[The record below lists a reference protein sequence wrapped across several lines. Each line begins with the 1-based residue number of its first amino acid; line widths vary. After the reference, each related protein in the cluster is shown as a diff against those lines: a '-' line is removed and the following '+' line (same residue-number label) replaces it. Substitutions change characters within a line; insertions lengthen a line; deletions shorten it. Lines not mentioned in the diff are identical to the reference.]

1 MQDTQRDA
9 ARRDRNRALG
19 FHDRPAGDLLLGA
32 VDLGL
37 FAAIFVLPMVMGGRQ
52 AIGEFILTAIACFTM
67 LMWLL
72 RQTVRGDSHWRLT
85 AMTPLLLIGIGIGVL
100 QMTRLSPEMI
110 EQLTP
115 HQAKVLPAWS
125 AEKAASI
132 FEGPWATISLVP
144 YETQR
149 SLICVIACAL
159 LFVVAVNRMRGLDD
173 VRRMIRA
180 LALSMTLMALFG
192 SLQYLFGNGLFFGV
206 YEHPFTNTRDYA
218 KGAFTN
224 PNHFADYVAM
234 AMPLLLAWYA
244 TSSRN
249 EGSRSRP
256 QSGLESLL
264 IAACMGCVALAVLLS
279 QSRGGLLAACIGT
292 IVCLF
297 FLHRVRALDGRTA
310 GLLGSVACVALLSLL
325 LLGDRITALVEA
337 NFHELASADLA
348 QLDRGDSRQKI
359 WQAALA
365 GIRDYPLLGTGL
377 SSHRE
382 VYWTYFDHP
391 DNGMEFSHA
400 ENGYLQ
406 LALETGLV
414 GMAVAGCCLLVWLG
428 WCLLG
433 LKRSKS
439 VERGA
444 LLAAILG
451 VITINLA
458 HSVTDFV
465 WYAPSIMVVIV
476 LLAACAAVLARQF
489 HPAPDDPASV
499 SGTWLRPVWGIAT
512 AGCLLLSGW
521 MLQTKLPAV
530 AAEPHWFD
538 YIKLVQ
544 FEPRLTDEDDLAAHT
559 RDKYTLL
566 LQAARVDPHDARIQ
580 ARVARV
586 YQSIFDL
593 KQQQAENPM
602 SLLQLQDAALAS
614 EWTSTDEL
622 SEWLNRP
629 GVLGENRKYLD
640 AAWDRARHAITL
652 CPLQS
657 DAYLVF
663 SELAWI
669 YGGDTDQESQ
679 LLAQALTVR
688 PYDPEVHFVTGRV
701 ASLRGN
707 EPAALEHWKE
717 SFHRSGRFRRQI
729 TALLAPVW
737 PAQHFLAAFAP
748 DTEALATV
756 VDAYRTSPDV
766 EGFQTIAARLADELS
781 RQAEGLRFAD
791 AVKAWRNAHNLYV
804 ELGDAAGADRT
815 ARAAV
820 AADPNNLQARRAL
833 GKWLFS
839 QQQYTDAIQHLEWC
853 KRRNPG
859 DSEIA
864 NWLQAAIARQPAA
877 PEHSAQAVTPA
888 SYSTGGQ

>member
-1 MQDTQRDA
+1 MHDAYRTA
-9 ARRDRNRALG
+9 ARQDRHRTRG
-19 FHDRPAGDLLLGA
+19 FHEPPAGDLLLGA

-37 FAAIFVLPMVMGGRQ
+37 FAAIFALPFVMGGRQ
-52 AIGEFILTAIACFTM
+52 AIGEFTLTAIACFTM

-72 RQTVRGDSHWRLT
+72 RQTVRGESRWRLT
-85 AMTPLLLIGIGIGVL
+85 LMTPLLLIGIGIGAL
-100 QMTRLSPEMI
+100 QMTHLSPELI
-110 EQLTP
+110 QQLSR
-115 HQAKVLPAWS
+115 HQSSVLPAWS
-125 AEKAASI
+125 AAETASI
-132 FEGPWATISLVP
+132 LEGPWATISLTP

-149 SLICVIACAL
+149 SLVCIIACVM
-159 LFVVAVNRMRGLDD
+159 LFVVAVNRMQTLDD

-180 LALSMTLMALFG
+180 LALAMTAMALFG
-192 SLQYLFGNGLFFGV
+192 SLQHLFGNGRFFGV
-206 YEHPFTNTRDYA
+206 YEHPFTDTRDYA

-234 AMPLLLAWYA
+234 ALPLLLAWYA
-244 TSSRN
+244 ISSRA
-249 EGSRSRP
+249 EKSRGRDRSSIER
-256 QSGLESLL
+256 LL
-264 IAACMGCVALAVLLS
+264 IAACLGCVAIAILLS
-279 QSRGGLLAACIGT
+279 QSRGGLLVACIGT

-297 FLHRVRALDGRTA
+297 FLHRVRALNGRTA
-310 GLLGSVACVALLSLL
+310 GVLGGVACVAMLSLL
-325 LLGDRITALVEA
+325 LLGDRITTLVEA

-348 QLDRGDSRQKI
+348 QLDRGDGRQKI
-359 WQAALA
+359 WHAAIA

-391 DNGMEFSHA
+391 DIGMEYSHA

-414 GMAVAGCCLLVWLG
+414 GLATAGCCLLVWLG

-433 LKRSKS
+433 MKRSAS
-439 VERGA
+439 VESGA
-444 LLAAILG
+444 LLAGILG
-451 VITINLA
+451 VIAVNLA

-465 WYAPSIMVVIV
+465 WYAPAIMVTLV
-476 LLAACAAVLARQF
+476 LLAACAAVLSRESGDQTDEAV
-489 HPAPDDPASV
+489 SV
-499 SGTWLRPVWGIAT
+499 PSGWMRPLWGLAT
-512 AGCLLLSGW
+512 AGCLLLCGW
-521 MLQTKLPAV
+521 MLEVKLPAV
-530 AAEPHWFD
+530 AAEPHWFE
-538 YIKLVQ
+538 YIRMVQ
-544 FEPRLTDEDDLAAHT
+544 YEPRLTDEDDVSVHM
-559 RDKYTLL
+559 RHKYTALMH
-566 LQAARVDPHDARIQ
+566 AARADRFDARIQ
-580 ARVARV
+580 ARVARA
-586 YQSIFDL
+586 YQSMFDL

-614 EWTSTDEL
+614 EWDSTEQL
-622 SEWLNRP
+622 TEWLNRP

-640 AAWDRARHAITL
+640 AAWDRARHALSL

-657 DAYLVF
+657 DAWLVLA
-663 SELAWI
+663 ELAWI
-669 YGGDTDQESQ
+669 NGAGTDEESR

-717 SFHRSGRFRRQI
+717 SFQRSSRFRQQI

-737 PAQHFLAAFAP
+737 PAQHFVEAFAP

-766 EGFQTIAARLADELS
+766 EGFRTIAARLADELVG
-781 RQAEGLRFAD
+781 QAEGLRFGD
-791 AVKAWRNAHNLYV
+791 AVKAWRNAHHLYV

-815 ARAAV
+815 ARGAV

-839 QQQYTDAIQHLEWC
+839 QQQYAEAIEHLEWC

-859 DSEIA
+859 DNEIA
-864 NWLQAAIARQPAA
+864 GWLQAAIARQPAS
-877 PEHSAQAVTPA
+877 PDRSAQTITPA
-888 SYSTGGQ
+888 SYSTSDL